1 MSERFTS
8 MFFTLVLLV
17 NIYFF
22 LKIEPNELKNQL
34 DRLLALFLFQFDYL
48 FLFIYILSKLLKKI
62 QKPLVLLS
70 ICYGGLF
77 TIGLASFF
85 IVDEKEYDII
95 YSFVQPILRLVLVI
109 IFFEMG
115 VRKYVL
121 TSKKYIVLYI
131 LGLIGGLYFLYLL
144 NLYPRPSMGSFNFY
158 WAGIMVF
165 LFTGIQLK
173 RHPQNNQV
181 LFLIGLFFTVIADL
195 YYILPPEARKFEF
208 TYIFIRVIN
217 TIGEFLIVN
226 HVLRFYKVNAKLKF

>member
-22 LKIEPNELKNQL
+22 IKIEPNELKSQL

-48 FLFIYILSKLLKKI
+48 FLFIYILSKLLKKNH
-62 QKPLVLLS
+62 KPLVLLS

-77 TIGLASFF
+77 TIGLSSFV
-85 IVDEKEYDII
+85 IVDEKMYDIV
-95 YSFVQPILRLVLVI
+95 YSYVQPILRLILVL
-109 IFFEMG
+109 IFFGMG
-115 VRKYVL
+115 VRKYLL
-121 TSKKYIVLYI
+121 TSKIDIALYI
-131 LGLIGGLYFLYLL
+131 LGTIGGLYFLYLL
-144 NLYPRPSMGSFNFY
+144 NLYPRPSMWSFNFY
-158 WAGIMVF
+158 WAGVMVF

-173 RHPQNNQV
+173 HHQQNNQV

-195 YYILPPEARKFEF
+195 YYILPPEARTFEF

-226 HVLRFYKVNAKLKF
+226 HVLRFYKVNVKQKF